1 MPGGDRTGPVGRGPL
16 TGRGLGPCGGGK
28 AYGYAAGRRAGYGLG
43 LGLGRRGRWGGYVQP
58 AVADSRS
65 DKELLT
71 EEREILSRRLELVD
85 KELETLS
92 ETNKE

>member
-1 MPGGDRTGPVGRGPL
+1 MPGENRTGPVGRGPL
-16 TGRGLGPCGGGK
+16 TGRGLGPCGGGM
-28 AYGYAAGRRAGYGLG
+28 
-43 LGLGRRGRWGGYVQP
+43 GRRGRWGGYPQP
-58 AVADSRS
+58 MVADSRS